1 MREISIPQN
10 KVPMVLLH
18 ALLAKDLFEQIF
30 TDPFFAFPKI
40 DGDHTTSTEGCFQRI
55 YRIMIQ
61 GTEDISI
68 PGR

>member
-30 TDPFFAFPKI
+30 TDPFFAFPKMI
-40 DGDHTTSTEGCFQRI
+40 GDHTTSTEGCFQRI